1 MKDDCDGVF
10 GKATAR
16 SYPLYLGTDG
26 PRETAAVIS
35 AKASDSYSWTFA
47 KGLVNEGMSSA
58 LAGRVGTSVAAVLK
72 ILHELGAP
80 LGHEPKVAGDLRGRI
95 AELGLSAMVKYPEDP
110 KQRKHFAKLAKKI
123 QLEDNEKTLATF
135 TDATF
140 LGVYGLI
147 LTSRAVRSRDLG
159 EDPVLTPWES
169 VEPMNVAPNAANG
182 KQLMVAP
189 GAVHEL
195 PQSLTLLQVE
205 AVADLVR
212 EFAAGSVT

>member
-1 MKDDCDGVF
+1 M
-10 GKATAR
+10 
-16 SYPLYLGTDG
+16 
-26 PRETAAVIS
+26 E
-35 AKASDSYSWTFA
+35 
-47 KGLVNEGMSSA
+47 SSA
-58 LAGRVGTSVAAVLK
+58 RRRP
-72 ILHELGAP
+72 AP
-80 LGHEPKVAGDLRGRI
+80 IRCTWARTVPGKQPPSSAPRQVIPIRGR
-95 AELGLSAMVKYPEDP
+95 LPKGAMVKYPEDP